1 MKPSLIYLSLTLAI
15 GIAIGVSIQHEPE
28 KPGSV
33 GTGPAANAPILSV
46 NPNAATGSNVEV
58 PSADLE
64 ELNRLLQTEIIARKA
79 LEIKLAALSQQVAA
93 FGNSLQSF
101 QETEFDESAVN
112 NTEMEASRSNQEWF
126 NQQALLD
133 NGMDYNQASE
143 LRVFFEQLEME
154 RLYLRDQSVRE
165 DWNRDQLREAMRALD
180 SREIELKTRL
190 GESAYDSYL
199 YASGR
204 PNRVAVTSVLESAQA
219 GTAGIKPGDHI
230 IRYDNQRIYNWR
242 DLREATAGGS
252 ISDTVALEVERD
264 GETIE
269 FYLARG
275 PLGIRMDSVSVAPKP

>member
-1 MKPSLIYLSLTLAI
+1 MQPSLIYLSLTLAI
-15 GIAIGVSIQHEPE
+15 GVAIGVSIQRDPE
-28 KPGSV
+28 KPDLA
-33 GTGPAANAPILSV
+33 GTQPTANTAILSV
-46 NPNAATGSNVEV
+46 NPNTANGTDAEDF
-58 PSADLE
+58 ADFR
-64 ELNRLLQTEIIARKA
+64 RLLQAEIIARQV
-79 LEIKLAALSQQVAA
+79 LEQKLTALSQQMAA
-93 FGNSLQSF
+93 FGNNLQSI
-101 QETEFDESAVN
+101 QETESDEQAIN
-112 NTEMEASRSNQEWF
+112 NSELEASRTNQEWF
-126 NQQALLD
+126 NEQALID
-133 NGMDYNQASE
+133 NGMDRIEASE

-190 GESAYDSYL
+190 GETAYDSYL

-252 ISDTVALEVERD
+252 ISDTVALEVERE

-275 PLGIRMDSVSVAPKP
+275 PLGIRMDSVSVAPQP

>member
-1 MKPSLIYLSLTLAI
+1 MQSSLIYLSLTLAI
-15 GIAIGVSIQHEPE
+15 GVAIGVSIQRDPE
-28 KPGSV
+28 KPDLAGSQP
-33 GTGPAANAPILSV
+33 TANTAIQSV
-46 NPNAATGSNVEV
+46 NPNPATGTDAE
-58 PSADLE
+58 DLE
-64 ELNRLLQTEIIARKA
+64 ELNRLLQTEIVARQV
-79 LEIKLAALSQQVAA
+79 LEKKLTALSQQVAA
-93 FGNSLQSF
+93 FGNNLQSI
-101 QETEFDESAVN
+101 QETESDEQAIINS
-112 NTEMEASRSNQEWF
+112 ELEASRTNQEWF
-126 NQQALLD
+126 NEQALID
-133 NGMDYNQASE
+133 NGMDRIEASE

-190 GESAYDSYL
+190 GETAYDSYL

-252 ISDTVALEVERD
+252 ISDTVALEVERE

-275 PLGIRMDSVSVAPKP
+275 PLGIRMDSVSVAPQP